1 MKEQSQQIE
10 STLSQQAD
18 ADSDW
23 IQGHA
28 RKLDAQKEVAGLEEI
43 KEKSKKVNERLERA
57 NNSVKARQQSNRH
70 SSYKAGDNKLGKRKA
85 EKNEDVL
92 GIGEEYEQSLEGEA
106 KENDTDLLPNQL
118 KATAEQELLEQSRL
132 QCTKIIYASRTH
144 TQLEQF
150 ALEIQKTRFRP
161 RIITLGSRQAL
172 CINEQVRAL
181 KVSGLVNERC
191 NELLSTKKSTS
202 DKRTKEEDGG
212 MTKTPKANSNCGCG
226 FAKTDAIED
235 LADEILSSVTDLK
248 GTTRRL
254 TEIGHELNACPY
266 FATRKSLSLC
276 ELVLVP
282 YNILLHS
289 STRDAWNLD
298 IKDNV
303 VIIDEAHN
311 LLQTLAGIHAV
322 EVDER
327 LLQRVCSILHDYIDR
342 FRSRLAARNL
352 LHIRQ
357 LQTFA
362 VALYKFLRTAS
373 NAAQHDL
380 NMSGISSQL
389 LDNTDDVFTLPGFI
403 SRLDCA
409 DVDVFKLLEYLD
421 QSKLCRKLRDFTCR
435 YSMSN
440 VSANQSNTFNSPKA
454 TNSSNVVNSPTA
466 SPKVSG
472 FSSPKVSQLMEQF
485 KKAQSPLAK
494 TPRGMSRSPSG
505 IGATP
510 KRTPTGRRMEMRTPQ
525 GFKAQTE
532 VEEKAKVT
540 QTSAPLYQL
549 KEFMEA
555 LTSKAEDARIIVIPK
570 SEASDCAKLRF
581 LLLNP
586 ADRLREIANDCRSLI
601 LVGGTMRPVDQLMDA
616 FERVCNLPGDR
627 ICQFAC
633 GHVIDDSQLTA
644 LSLARGPNRME
655 LNLNFSSR
663 TNQEMLVSISQTF
676 VNLLRH
682 VPNGVVGFFPSYG
695 FLSQFVNA
703 IRTSGHLSQIENV
716 KPVFIESRDG
726 GDDVWTNFCVAC
738 RNQKGAFLLAVVGG
752 KLSEGINFSD
762 ELGRCVFMVG
772 LPYANKNSVELRERM
787 KYVEEKI
794 GVGAG
799 NRLYETLCMQAVN
812 QAIGR
817 VIRHSKDFAA
827 IILLDVRYAKP
838 EISVS
843 LPGWIQDRL
852 SHCQEFPQ
860 ALTKLMTFFREKS

>member
-1 MKEQSQQIE
+1 MLMLE
-10 STLSQQAD
+10 AD

-28 RKLDAQKEVAGLEEI
+28 RKLDAQKEVSGLEEI
-43 KEKSKKVNERLERA
+43 KEKSTKVNERLDKA
-57 NNSVKARQQSNRH
+57 NNSVKARQRSNKH
-70 SSYKAGDNKLGKRKA
+70 FSYKAGDNKFAKRKA
-85 EKNEDVL
+85 EENEDVL
-92 GIGEEYEQSLEGEA
+92 DNGEEYEKSLENEA
-106 KENDTDLLPNQL
+106 KENDTDLLPNES

-161 RIITLGSRQAL
+161 RIVTLGSRQAL

-191 NELLSTKKSTS
+191 NELLSAKKSTG
-202 DKRTKEEDGG
+202 DKRAKEEDGG
-212 MTKTPKANSNCGCG
+212 MVNNLHCTSMTKTPIASSNCGCG

-235 LADEILSSVTDLK
+235 LADEILSSITDLQ
-248 GTTRRL
+248 GTTRGL
-254 TEIGHELNACPY
+254 TEIGHKLKACPY

-389 LDNTDDVFTLPGFI
+389 LDNSDDVFTLPGFI

-409 DVDVFKLLEYLD
+409 DVDLFKLLEYLD

-435 YSMSN
+435 YSTSN
-440 VSANQSNTFNSPKA
+440 VSANQLNTFNSPKA
-454 TNSSNVVNSPTA
+454 TNSPKAVDSPTT
-466 SPKVSG
+466 SPK
-472 FSSPKVSQLMEQF
+472 KV
-485 KKAQSPLAK
+485 QSPLAK
-494 TPRGMSRSPSG
+494 TPRGMSGSPRG

-532 VEEKAKVT
+532 VDEKTKEA
-540 QTSAPLYQL
+540 QTSAPLYQM

-570 SEASDCAKLRF
+570 NEASDCGKLRF

-663 TNQEMLVSISQTF
+663 SNQEMLVSISQTF

-682 VPNGVVGFFPSYG
+682 VPNGV
-695 FLSQFVNA
+695 
-703 IRTSGHLSQIENV
+703 NV

-738 RNQKGAFLLAVVGG
+738 RNGKGAFLLAVVGG

-860 ALTKLMTFFREKS
+860 ALTKLMTFFREKA